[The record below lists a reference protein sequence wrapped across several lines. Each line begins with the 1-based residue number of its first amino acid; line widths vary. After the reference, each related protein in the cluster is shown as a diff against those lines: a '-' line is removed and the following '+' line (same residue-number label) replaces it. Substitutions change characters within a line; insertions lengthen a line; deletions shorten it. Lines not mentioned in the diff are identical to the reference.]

1 MIATADAA
9 QTATRIREMGTAVIA
24 LADALAHAEQ
34 VQYSAPPAPLLA
46 QNDRRPPAG
55 GIKRPTEETAT
66 DARRLR
72 VRAAVI
78 SGELTAQRIA
88 DQAAT
93 AAAELTAA
101 VETWAGVRA

>member
-1 MIATADAA
+1 MIATSDAA
-9 QTATRIREMGTAVIA
+9 QTAARIRSMGAAVIT

-34 VQYSAPPAPLLA
+34 VQWMAPPAPLAA

-66 DARRLR
+66 ETRRLA

-78 SGELTAQRIA
+78 SGELAAEDIAAKATA
-88 DQAAT
+88 

-101 VETWAGVRA
+101 VAAWGGVRR